1 MAGEL
6 EEAASALIAAL
17 DDRDVDRMLT
27 AAADG
32 AQGVDELSR
41 RWLRGRDELDA
52 YLRQL
57 TAAVSDVRTELR
69 DAQEQT
75 WGDTGLLTCWLD
87 QDYTLGSEHQHISAP
102 TTMVFRRQDGV
113 WKLALFHSIPLPEH
127 DVSDPGITL

>member
-6 EEAASALIAAL
+6 EDAATALVAAL
-17 DDRDVDRMLT
+17 DDSDVDRML
-27 AAADG
+27 AATADG
-32 AQGVDELSR
+32 AQGVDEISR
-41 RWLRGRDELDA
+41 RWLRGRDELDT

-57 TAAVSDVRTELR
+57 TGAVSDVRTELR

-75 WGDTGLLTCWLD
+75 WDDTGLLTCWME
-87 QDYTLGSEHQHISAP
+87 QDYTLGSERQHISAP
-102 TTMVFRRQDGV
+102 TTMVFRRQDGA